1 MNALANETSPYLLQH
16 AHNPVNWYP
25 WGEEA
30 LQKALQEDKPII
42 VSIGYSTCHWCH
54 VMERESF
61 ESKEIADIMNE
72 HFVCIKVDREER
84 PDVDNIYMEAIHAM
98 GLRGG
103 WPLNVFLMPDQTP
116 FYGGTYFPPSQWK
129 MLLLNI
135 ANAFKKN
142 RDELLRSARE
152 FAQFLNQ
159 SEISKYGLKPQN
171 SPNTFAE
178 LEQMYQSLA
187 KNFDRMHGGIDKA
200 PKFPMPSIWRFLL
213 MYAFLT
219 KNQEAEKHL
228 HLTLQKMA
236 FGGIYD
242 HLGGGF
248 ARYSTDAEW
257 FVPHFEKMLYDN
269 AQLLTLYA
277 EAYHYSQNPIYKE
290 VAYEIFG
297 FIQNELEATEGGFF
311 SALDA
316 DSEGEEGKYY
326 VWKKRN
332 LVEIL
337 GEDTELFCA
346 YYNVLPQGN
355 WEFANNI
362 LYKNLT
368 DEEFAQKH
376 QVPLQELQVKVK
388 NWKTTLLEVRRKR
401 VPPGRDDKILTS
413 WNGLMIKG
421 LLDAY
426 KAFDDEEFLAT
437 ALYHTEF
444 LLAKLYNAQ
453 EGFLYH
459 TFSYKTQEAKQKGF
473 LEDYA
478 CTIEALLTLYQATFE
493 KKYLRFAQKLTDYTL
508 ENFYDYTEGMFFY
521 TDKNAEKLIARKK
534 EIFDNVIPA
543 SNSMMAH
550 NLYFLGILLEKQTYQ
565 DIALQMLSQ
574 AKKLLLKSTEFTAHW
589 GLLFAYTLTPTAE
602 VAIIGRNYK
611 QAHRD
616 LERYFYPNK
625 VVAASTDADDEIPL
639 LANRTALNHQATFYV
654 CYNKTCQLPTNEVT
668 EACKQLHKIMSNE
681 K

>member
-1 MNALANETSPYLLQH
+1 MNALARETSPYLLQH

-25 WGEEA
+25 WGKEA

-72 HFVCIKVDREER
+72 HFICIKVDREER
-84 PDVDNIYMEAIHAM
+84 PDVDNIYMDAIHAM

-116 FYGGTYFPPSQWK
+116 FYGGTYFPPQNWK
-129 MLLLNI
+129 HLLLNI

-142 RDELLRSARE
+142 RAELLESARE
-152 FAQFLNQ
+152 FSQFLNQ
-159 SEISKYGLKPQN
+159 SEVQKYGLKPQN
-171 SPNTFAE
+171 SSNTFAE
-178 LEQMYQSLA
+178 LEQMYQNLA
-187 KNFDRMHGGIDKA
+187 KNFDSLHGGIDKA

-213 MYAFLT
+213 MYVFLT
-219 KNQEAEKHL
+219 KNAEAEKHL

-248 ARYSTDAEW
+248 ARYSVDAEW

-277 EAYHYSQNPIYKE
+277 EAYHFSQNPIYKE
-290 VAYEIFG
+290 IAYEVFE
-297 FIQNELEATEGGFF
+297 FVQRELEATEGGFF

-326 VWKKRN
+326 VWKKRH
-332 LVEIL
+332 LQEIL

-355 WEFANNI
+355 WEYANNI

-376 QVPLQELQVKVK
+376 QIPLQELQTKVRQ
-388 NWKTTLLEVRRKR
+388 WKGTLLKVRQKR
-401 VPPGRDDKILTS
+401 VPPSRDDKIITS
-413 WNGLMIKG
+413 WNALMIKG

-444 LLAKLYNAQ
+444 LLAKLFNSQ
-453 EGFLYH
+453 ESFLYH
-459 TFSYKTQEAKQKGF
+459 TFSYKTNEAKQKGF

-478 CTIEALLTLYQATFE
+478 CTIEALIALYQATFE
-493 KKYLRFAQKLTDYTL
+493 KKYLFLAQKLCDYTL
-508 ENFYDYTEGMFFY
+508 QNFYDHNEGMFFY
-521 TDKNAEKLIARKK
+521 TDSSAERLIARKK

-543 SNSMMAH
+543 SNSIMAH
-550 NLYFLGILLEKQTYQ
+550 NLYFLGILLEKQNYQ
-565 DIALQMLSQ
+565 EIATGVLSQ
-574 AKKLLLKSTEFTAHW
+574 IKQLLLKNVEFTANW
-589 GLLFAYTLTPTAE
+589 ALLFAYTLTPTAE
-602 VAIIGRNYK
+602 VAIIGENYK
-611 QAHRD
+611 EAHRSI
-616 LERYFYPNK
+616 EKHFFPNK
-625 VVAASTDADDEIPL
+625 VLAAGSGTDIEIPL
-639 LANRTALNHQATFYV
+639 LENRTALNNQTTFYV
-654 CYNKTCQLPTNEVT
+654 CFNKACQLPTNSHE
-668 EACKQLHKIMSNE
+668 EAYRQLLQSLKI
-681 K
+681 